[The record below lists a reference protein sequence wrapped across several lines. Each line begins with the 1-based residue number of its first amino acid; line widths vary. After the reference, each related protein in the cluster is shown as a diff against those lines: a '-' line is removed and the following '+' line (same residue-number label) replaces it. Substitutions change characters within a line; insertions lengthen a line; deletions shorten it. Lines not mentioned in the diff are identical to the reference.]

1 MPILFTNFTTRQIR
15 QFYFRLRQLLRFLGR
30 QLAEGEVARLLPYV
44 ANEAVVR
51 IVITSENEDERSSA
65 ADREVIEI
73 DKSEVFQAL
82 RDAGRVVPPDSLIFT
97 KRMTD
102 TQGNTEL
109 VLVISKNDPLAGRL

>member
-1 MPILFTNFTTRQIR
+1 MPITFTNFTTRQIR
-15 QFYFRLRQLLRFLGR
+15 QFYFRLRQLLRFLDR